1 MKGIPSHYSCE
12 EISHMTNEQKSRI
25 AELRKE
31 GLGYKRIAKA
41 LGLNDGT
48 VKTYCHRHGMAT
60 VQAETAKPS
69 RDASGDKCRFCGA
82 PLVQLPGRKPKK
94 FCSDECRNRFWN
106 RNIARVNRKSMIRYT
121 CPVCGKA
128 FNAYGKHN
136 RKYCSH
142 GCYITDRFGGALCG

>member
-1 MKGIPSHYSCE
+1 
-12 EISHMTNEQKSRI
+12 MTVEDKIRI

-60 VQAETAKPS
+60 VQAKPAKPS
-69 RDASGDKCRFCGA
+69 RDASRDKCRFCGA
-82 PLVQLPGRKPKK
+82 PLLQIPGRKPKK
-94 FCSDECRNRFWN
+94 FCSDECRNKFWN

-142 GCYITDRFGGALCG
+142 GCYIADRFGGALCG

>member
-1 MKGIPSHYSCE
+1 
-12 EISHMTNEQKSRI
+12 MTNEQKTRI

-31 GLGYKRIAKA
+31 GLGYKRIAKVLDINA
-41 LGLNDGT
+41 GT

-60 VQAETAKPS
+60 DQSKHMKPMPDTS
-69 RDASGDKCRFCGA
+69 EKKCRFCGTI
-82 PLVQLPGRKPKK
+82 LLQLPGRKPKK
-94 FCSDECRNRFWN
+94 FCSDECRNHFWN
-106 RNIARVNRKSMIRYT
+106 RNAARANRKSMIEYT

-142 GCYITDRFGGALCG
+142 KCYIADRFGGVLCG